1 MKNLYLLPLICIFF
15 TFTSFAQT
23 IQSPSEY
30 LGYELGTQFTRH
42 HKIIDYF
49 NYISTNSLNVTLE
62 KYGETN
68 EHRPLYVS
76 FITSEENSKNLEAIR
91 EANLQRTGIIEGE
104 SNSEIGIVWLSY
116 NVHGNEASASEAAM
130 LTLYKL
136 ITEKQDWLKNTV
148 VIIDPC
154 LNPDGRD
161 RYVNWYNQTKSTPY
175 NTNPDVIEH
184 NEPWPGGRPNH
195 YLFDLNRDWAWATQ
209 IESQERLKIYNKWL
223 PQIHVDFHE
232 QYINNP
238 YYFAPAAEPFHEI
251 ITEWQRDFQTEIGKN
266 HAKYFDKEGWRYF
279 TKESFD
285 LLYPSYGDTYPTY
298 VGAIGMTYEQA
309 GHGMAG
315 LGIVTENKTVLT
327 LKDRIAHHTTTGLS
341 TVEVAVKNTSKM
353 LEEFSKF
360 FDNSKLTYKN
370 YILRGASE
378 KIEGVIRLL
387 KQHEIDF
394 YISEGKNIKVYNYNS
409 KSTEN
414 FTTNKND
421 LIIPTN
427 QPKGK
432 MVKVLFEQETQLSTP
447 ITYDITAWSLPYA
460 YGLEGFATKN
470 NITIDNDLVIVNKQN
485 YTNKIA
491 KDAYAYLHKWNE
503 VSDAKFLG
511 SLLKEGLNVRFSYKD
526 FSVEENEFK
535 KGSLIIMRGENEH
548 IANFDKVVVEIAN
561 RLNKKLSTTNTGFVA
576 TGADFG
582 SSNVS
587 LIKSKKIAVLAGEG
601 TSSLS
606 FGEIWHFFEAQLN
619 YPLNILNTANFNRIN
634 LSKYQVLILPNGYRA
649 SEQTLKKLSSF
660 VTSGGKIIALG
671 SAVNSFADKEG
682 YSLKSQKTE
691 DNKAVDQQL
700 NLVPFDQRENES
712 IKNAITGSIF
722 KSTVDTSHP
731 LAFGYTSNYYSLK
744 QSSASYQLLENGYN
758 VAYFPENFEHVS
770 GYAGPNALKEIPN
783 SLLFGTERK
792 GRGSIIYMVDN
803 PLFRSFWENG
813 KLFFVNAVFLN

>member
-1 MKNLYLLPLICIFF
+1 MKNFRLSLLISTFF
-15 TFTSFAQT
+15 TLISFAQT
-23 IQSPSEY
+23 IQSPSEF

-49 NYISTNSLNVTLE
+49 NYVSSNSVNVSLE

-76 FITSEENSKNLEAIR
+76 FISSEENSKNLEAIR
-91 EANLQRTGIIEGE
+91 KSNLQRTGILKGE
-104 SNSEIGIVWLSY
+104 PQSEIGIVWLSY

-136 ITEKQDWLKNTV
+136 ITEKQGWLKNTV

-175 NTNPDVIEH
+175 NTNPDVSEH
-184 NEPWPGGRPNH
+184 KEPWPSGRPNH

-209 IESQERLKIYNKWL
+209 IESQQRLKIYNKWM
-223 PQIHVDFHE
+223 PQVHVDFHE
-232 QYINNP
+232 QFINNP

-251 ITEWQRDFQTEIGKN
+251 ITTWQRDFQTEIGKN
-266 HAKYFDKEGWRYF
+266 HAKHFDKEGWRYF

-315 LGIVTENKTVLT
+315 LGIVTENNTILT

-353 LEEFSKF
+353 LVEFSKF
-360 FDNSKLTYKN
+360 FDNSKLAYKN
-370 YILRGASE
+370 YILRGAPE
-378 KIEGVIRLL
+378 KIKGVINLL
-387 KQHEIDF
+387 QKHEIDF
-394 YISEGKNIKVYNYNS
+394 YISKGKNVKAYNYNS
-409 KSTEN
+409 KSTESL
-414 FTTNKND
+414 TTGKND

-460 YGLEGFATKN
+460 YGLQGFATKN
-470 NITIDNDLVIVNKQN
+470 NITFDSELVEVNKQD

-491 KDAYAYLHKWNE
+491 KNAYAYLHKWNE
-503 VSDAKFLG
+503 VSDAELLG
-511 SLLKEGLNVRFSYKD
+511 DLLEKGFNVRFSYKD
-526 FSVEENEFK
+526 FSVEGNEFK
-535 KGSLIIMRGENEH
+535 KGTLLIMRGENKH
-548 IANFDKVVVEIAN
+548 IANFDASIVEIAN
-561 RLNKKLSTTNTGFVA
+561 RLNKKLSTSNTGFV
-576 TGADFG
+576 TSGADFG
-582 SSNVS
+582 SSNIQ
-587 LIKSKKIAVLAGEG
+587 LITSKKIAVLAGEG

-606 FGEIWHFFEAQLN
+606 FGEIWHFFETQLK
-619 YPLNILNTANFNRIN
+619 YPLNILNTANLNRID
-634 LSKYQVLILPNGYRA
+634 LTKYQTLILPNGYRA
-649 SEQTLKKLSSF
+649 NEQTLKKLSSYA
-660 VTSGGKIIALG
+660 TNGGKIIALG
-671 SAVNSFADKEG
+671 SSVNNFADTEG
-682 YSLKSQKTE
+682 FGLKRQENEDADSKQK
-691 DNKAVDQQL
+691 L
-700 NLVPFDQRENES
+700 NLIPFDQRENEY

-731 LAFGYTSNYYSLK
+731 LAYGYDTNYYSLK
-744 QSSASYQLLENGYN
+744 QSSTSYQLLESGYN

-770 GYAGPNALKEIPN
+770 GYAGPNALKNIPN
-783 SLLFGTERK
+783 SLLFGTESK
-792 GRGSIIYMVDN
+792 GRGTIIYMIDN
-803 PLFRSFWENG
+803 PLFRAFWENG

>member
-1 MKNLYLLPLICIFF
+1 MKYFRLSLLICTFF
-15 TFTSFAQT
+15 TLTSFAQT
-23 IQSPSEY
+23 IQSPSEF

-49 NYISTNSLNVTLE
+49 NYVSSNSVNVSLE

-76 FITSEENSKNLEAIR
+76 FISSEENSKNLEAIR
-91 EANLQRTGIIEGE
+91 ESNLQRTGILKGE
-104 SNSEIGIVWLSY
+104 PQSEIGIVWLSY

-184 NEPWPGGRPNH
+184 KEPWPSGRPNH

-209 IESQERLKIYNKWL
+209 IESQQRLKIYNKWM
-223 PQIHVDFHE
+223 PQVHVDFHE
-232 QYINNP
+232 QFINNP

-251 ITEWQRDFQTEIGKN
+251 ITTWQRDFQTEIGKN

-298 VGAIGMTYEQA
+298 MGAIGMTYEQA

-315 LGIVTENKTVLT
+315 LGIVTDNKTVLT

-341 TVEVAVKNTSKM
+341 TIEVAVKNTSKM
-353 LEEFSKF
+353 LEEYAKF
-360 FDNSKLTYKN
+360 FDNSELKYKN

-378 KIEGVIRLL
+378 KIQGVVNFLQ
-387 KQHEIDF
+387 KHEIDF
-394 YISEGKNIKVYNYNS
+394 YISEGKKVKAYNYNT
-409 KSTEN
+409 KTTEN

-421 LIIPTN
+421 LIISTN

-460 YGLEGFATKN
+460 YGLQGFATEN
-470 NITIDNDLVIVNKQN
+470 NITFDSELVEVNKQD

-491 KDAYAYLHKWNE
+491 ENAYAYLHKWNE
-503 VSDAKFLG
+503 VSDAELLG
-511 SLLKEGLNVRFSYKD
+511 DLLENGFNVRFSYKD
-526 FSVEENEFK
+526 FSVEGNEFK
-535 KGSLIIMRGENEH
+535 KGSLIIMRGENKH
-548 IANFDKVVVEIAN
+548 IPNFDAIIVEIAN
-561 RLNKKLSTTNTGFVA
+561 KLNKKLTTTNTGFVA

-582 SSNVS
+582 SSNVQ
-587 LIKSKKIAVLAGEG
+587 LITSKKIAVLAGEG

-606 FGEIWHFFEAQLN
+606 FGEIWHFFEKQLK
-619 YPLNILNTANFNRIN
+619 YPLNILNTANLNRID
-634 LSKYQVLILPNGYRA
+634 LTKYQVLILPNSYRA
-649 SEQTLKKLSSF
+649 NEQTLKKLSSF
-660 VTSGGKIIALG
+660 ASNGGKIIALG
-671 SAVNSFADKEG
+671 SAVNNFADKESFG
-682 YSLKSQKTE
+682 LKKQKTKE
-691 DNKAVDQQL
+691 DKDAKQL
-700 NLVPFDQRENES
+700 NLIPFDQRENES

-722 KSTVDTSHP
+722 KSTVDASHP
-731 LAFGYTSNYYSLK
+731 LAFGYENNYYSLK
-744 QSSASYQLLENGYN
+744 QSSTSYQLLESGYN

-770 GYAGPNALKEIPN
+770 GYAGSNALKDIDN
-783 SLLFGTERK
+783 SLLFGIERK
-792 GRGSIIYMVDN
+792 GRGTIIYMVDN
-803 PLFRSFWENG
+803 PLFRSFWQNG
-813 KLFFVNAVFLN
+813 KLFFVNAIFLN